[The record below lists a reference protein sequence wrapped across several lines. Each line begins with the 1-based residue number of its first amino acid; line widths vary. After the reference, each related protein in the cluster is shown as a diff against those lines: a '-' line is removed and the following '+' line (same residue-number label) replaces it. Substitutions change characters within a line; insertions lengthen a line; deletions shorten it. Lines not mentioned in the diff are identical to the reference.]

1 MREPVPT
8 PADRVPDVL
17 LRPAA
22 ERFHSQHDWLESW
35 HSFSFAGHY
44 SPDWMGFGPLR
55 VINDDTIAAGRG
67 FGMHPHRD
75 MEIITVMIQGQLN
88 HRDSMGNSGVINAG
102 DVQRM
107 SAGTGIVH
115 SEMNEGHEACRL
127 LQIWIEPSAEGLS
140 PAYEQRTFSIGSSTW
155 TPLLAPNDP
164 SVMAIERPVS
174 VWRAQPSADQELP
187 WPAQSIERGWIQMI
201 EGEIELT
208 RPSAASIRL
217 RKGDGLGFKGSSS
230 DLKILQSHS
239 ENSDVLLFALQ

>member
-44 SPDWMGFGPLR
+44 SPDWMGYGPLR

-88 HRDSMGNSGVINAG
+88 HRDSMGNTGVIRAG

-127 LQIWIEPSAEGLS
+127 LQIWIEPSEEGLS
-140 PAYEQRTFSIGSSTW
+140 PAYDQRTLSIRSDTW

-174 VWRAQPSADQELP
+174 LWRAQPRAGQSLP
-187 WPAQSIERGWIQMI
+187 WPAKSIEHGWIQMI
-201 EGEIELT
+201 EGEIELP

-230 DLKILQSHS
+230 DLKILQNQSD
-239 ENSDVLLFALQ
+239 NSDVLLFALQ

>member
-1 MREPVPT
+1 M
-8 PADRVPDVL
+8 PAPLSTNNPGFVI
-17 LRPAA
+17 RPAA
-22 ERFHSQHDWLESW
+22 ERFHSSHDWLDSW
-35 HSFSFAGHY
+35 HSFSFAGHHH
-44 SPDWMGFGPLR
+44 PDWMGFGPLR
-55 VINDDTIAAGRG
+55 VINDDVIAAGRG

-75 MEIITVMIQGQLN
+75 MEIITVMIEGQLN

-127 LQIWIEPSAEGLS
+127 LQIWIEPSEEGLS
-140 PAYEQRTFSIGSSTW
+140 PAYEQRTPNIGSDTW

-174 VWRAQPSADQELP
+174 LWRTQPSAGQNLT
-187 WPAQSIERGWIQMI
+187 WPVQSIELGWIQMI
-201 EGEIELT
+201 EGEIELP
-208 RPSAASIRL
+208 RPSATSIRL

-230 DLKILQSHS
+230 DLKTLQSHNDS
-239 ENSDVLLFALQ
+239 SDVLLFALE